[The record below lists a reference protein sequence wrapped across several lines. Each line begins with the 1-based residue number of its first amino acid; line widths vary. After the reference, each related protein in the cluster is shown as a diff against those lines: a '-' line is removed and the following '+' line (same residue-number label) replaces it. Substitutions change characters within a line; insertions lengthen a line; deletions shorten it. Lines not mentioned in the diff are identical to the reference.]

1 MNEDSFFLPKALK
14 FIFVG
19 KAILDLSCE
28 HAGRYLNSLLT
39 QAVGTELVDN
49 TPLEAVKERLK
60 TSLLDVNNTIVKR
73 ADILQQEFKDTLHR
87 QVADLSLEMLGDSSE
102 INELRAEIA
111 SLRAEL
117 VQLRAQT
124 KSNNKIAV

>member
-28 HAGRYLNSLLT
+28 QAGRYLSLHLT
-39 QAVGTELVDN
+39 GTEVDN

-60 TSLLDVNNTIVKR
+60 TSFLDVNTTIVKR
-73 ADILQQEFKDTLHR
+73 AETLQQEFKDTLHR

-124 KSNNKIAV
+124 KASNKVPV